1 MVSPMMSLV
10 NMEVDKSVIFNV
22 NVDMNSQVSSL
33 TGESP
38 VVLKKNEDKDGHE
51 VVPLNGYLVPLIEES
66 QILVGKCC
74 SGSPLF

>member
-10 NMEVDKSVIFNV
+10 DMEVDKSVIFNV

-33 TGESP
+33 TGESL

-51 VVPLNGYLVPLIEES
+51 VVPLNGYPAPLIEES